1 MPPTYT
7 IYVPDPQPGI
17 PPGDRWCALSGP
29 RAPLPAILGTAD
41 EWLLIA
47 GAIEAG
53 AARAFGRVAFEA
65 RIGGGELWSPHNST
79 GDRDHVRLTT
89 AELVELAADVR
100 AKLAPAVP
108 CPLCNGTRCHHNFG
122 AEVEACARCDGRGTV
137 AVPVSVPNP
146 DVTAP
151 ASAPAPHPSDITREA
166 IIARAKACPKA
177 DPASGGD
184 DETDIIIAGRQVPF
198 VQVGMIVHPDDC
210 LNCERDGSPLWCSAL
225 VCDIHDD
232 DETARFGMMATLLF
246 RNGERREEPCDEL
259 RRRWRL
265 ARDFDQGR
273 VYTGRWGAIPRGS
286 VWPVAEVNEDA

>member
-1 MPPTYT
+1 V
-7 IYVPDPQPGI
+7 I
-17 PPGDRWCALSGP
+17 RARRALARRATRDAQAQVAP
-29 RAPLPAILGTAD
+29 RARRPPA
-41 EWLLIA
+41 
-47 GAIEAG
+47 
-53 AARAFGRVAFEA
+53 
-65 RIGGGELWSPHNST
+65 PP
-79 GDRDHVRLTT
+79 
-89 AELVELAADVR
+89 DVR
-100 AKLAPAVP
+100 AELLALLVAQ
-108 CPLCNGTRCHHNFG
+108 
-122 AEVEACARCDGRGTV
+122 VESDCDQSR
-137 AVPVSVPNP
+137 
-146 DVTAP
+146 
-151 ASAPAPHPSDITREA
+151 AS
-166 IIARAKACPKA
+166 CPKA
-177 DPASGGD
+177 DPASEGD

-273 VYTGRWGAIPRGS
+273 VYTGRWGTIPRGS